1 MVFVNTIPDDSKD
14 RRGPEDFGLNIGL
27 MSWKTPDLMKLTKK
41 YISVNFLVNTIR
53 IETMQNTI
61 EIKHLSREEKLKMI
75 DALWADLVSEEEF
88 LESPEWHKK
97 VLQETEQRFAE
108 GKEKILNWQTAKKKL
123 RKHFE

>member
-1 MVFVNTIPDDSKD
+1 
-14 RRGPEDFGLNIGL
+14 
-27 MSWKTPDLMKLTKK
+27 
-41 YISVNFLVNTIR
+41 
-53 IETMQNTI
+53 MQNTI

-108 GKEKILNWQTAKKKL
+108 GKESILDWQTAKKKL